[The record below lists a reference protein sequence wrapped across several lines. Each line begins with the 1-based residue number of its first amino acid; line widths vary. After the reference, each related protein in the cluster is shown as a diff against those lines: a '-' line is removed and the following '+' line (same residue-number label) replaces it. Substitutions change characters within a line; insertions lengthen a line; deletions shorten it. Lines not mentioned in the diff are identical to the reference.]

1 LIEVEVM
8 FTGIIQQVGVIK
20 EINHSRDNSIEIKI
34 DCKGLNESSQL
45 GESISIDGICLTVDE
60 ISQDSL
66 TFVAISETVDKT
78 KISTKQVGE
87 QVNVERAASMQDL
100 VGGHPT
106 TGHIDSTGT
115 VIDKRLSDNWE
126 VLRVEVPS
134 TFSNLMVK
142 KGSISID
149 GVSLTISDLSFGQE
163 TWFEVSL
170 IPATLTHTT
179 LKQLQVGDLV
189 NIEFDQVGKYIAKNM
204 QMQNEQ

>member
-1 LIEVEVM
+1 MIEVEVM

-20 EINHSRDNSIEIKI
+20 EINHSQDNSIEIKI

-45 GESISIDGICLTVDE
+45 GESISIDGICLTVDK
-60 ISQDSL
+60 ISKDSL
-66 TFVAISETVDKT
+66 TFVTISETVDKT
-78 KISTKQVGE
+78 KISTKQVGSL
-87 QVNVERAASMQDL
+87 VNVERAASMQDL

-115 VIDKRLSDNWE
+115 VIDKRPSDNWE

-149 GVSLTISDLSFGQE
+149 GVSLTISDLSSGQE

-204 QMQNEQ
+204 QMQNE

>member
-1 LIEVEVM
+1 MIEVEVM
-8 FTGIIQQVGVIK
+8 FTGIVQQVGVIK
-20 EINHSRDNSIEIKI
+20 EINHSQDNSIEIKI

-45 GESISIDGICLTVDE
+45 GESISIDGICLTVDK
-60 ISQDSL
+60 ISKDSL

-78 KISTKQVGE
+78 KISTKQVGS

-149 GVSLTISDLSFGQE
+149 GVSLTISDLSSGQE

-170 IPATLTHTT
+170 IPATLTNTT

-204 QMQNEQ
+204 QMQNE